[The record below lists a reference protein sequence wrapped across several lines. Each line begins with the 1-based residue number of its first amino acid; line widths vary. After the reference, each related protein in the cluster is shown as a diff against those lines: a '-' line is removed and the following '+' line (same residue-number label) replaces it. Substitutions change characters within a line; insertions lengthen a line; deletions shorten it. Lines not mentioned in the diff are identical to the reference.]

1 MFNKFQTL
9 LPMVIIM
16 QSFAGFGNQA
26 FTYSFAPNHHMPNPD
41 KAYRTASALYDL
53 YTDPAYGQAS
63 FNIVPCYRE
72 HADIN
77 ITSIQQDRLYHR
89 PTKDIGNGIC
99 HFPEDSGDINTE
111 NNWSKECPWR
121 FEVDYNERR
130 IPRRVGMAVCE
141 CQHCHR
147 GQCVPIF
154 SYIPSLIEECDEYS
168 GICEFK
174 KHVLELPV
182 GCSCEKHRRADG
194 SGSRISRHPC
204 RRRVVMEV

>member
-1 MFNKFQTL
+1 
-9 LPMVIIM
+9 MVIMM
-16 QSFAGFGNQA
+16 QSFTGFESQA
-26 FTYSFAPNHHMPNPD
+26 LPSSFAPNHNPD
-41 KAYRTASALYDL
+41 RASRIASALYDL
-53 YTDPAYGQAS
+53 YTDPTYGQAS

-89 PTKDIGNGIC
+89 PTKNIDNGIC
-99 HFPEDSGDINTE
+99 HFPENSGDFNTE

-130 IPRRVGMAVCE
+130 IPRRVAMAVCE

-154 SYIPSLIEECDEYS
+154 SYIPALIEECDEYS
-168 GICEFK
+168 GTCEFR

-182 GCSCEKHRRADG
+182 GCS
-194 SGSRISRHPC
+194 
-204 RRRVVMEV
+204 